1 MKHKLTL
8 ALLIALLISSC
19 AQNQAEKSNANSQD
33 SSGAN
38 AEASEQNNEE
48 SEQKQNPNDFIPNG
62 FLLFETINGDL
73 NNDGVE
79 DCVLIVKGTDKTKNV
94 TDEVRGQLDQNRR
107 GILVLFKKNGNYELA
122 LKNED
127 CFSSENEDGGVYFA
141 PELGVEIK
149 KSKLYINYGH
159 GRYGYWAYMF
169 RYQNSNFELIGYINS
184 DSHGPVVDSETSIN
198 FSTKDKIVKENT
210 NPEAEGGDE
219 VFETTKTKLSINKLF
234 KLSEIKDFDQLD
246 LSMF

>member
-1 MKHKLTL
+1 
-8 ALLIALLISSC
+8 
-19 AQNQAEKSNANSQD
+19 
-33 SSGAN
+33 
-38 AEASEQNNEE
+38 
-48 SEQKQNPNDFIPNG
+48 
-62 FLLFETINGDL
+62 
-73 NNDGVE
+73 
-79 DCVLIVKGTDKTKNV
+79 
-94 TDEVRGQLDQNRR
+94 
-107 GILVLFKKNGNYELA
+107 
-122 LKNED
+122 
-127 CFSSENEDGGVYFA
+127 
-141 PELGVEIK
+141 
-149 KSKLYINYGH
+149 
-159 GRYGYWAYMF
+159 MF